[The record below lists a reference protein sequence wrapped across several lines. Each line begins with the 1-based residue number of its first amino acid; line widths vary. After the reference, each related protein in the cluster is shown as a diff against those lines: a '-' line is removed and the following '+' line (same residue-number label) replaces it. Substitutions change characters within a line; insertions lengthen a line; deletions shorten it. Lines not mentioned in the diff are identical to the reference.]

1 MATPPPKARD
11 RINRALDVTGR
22 TLIAAGLLL
31 LSFVAYQLWGTS
43 ISESRAQSAMAT
55 SFRAQSPGVP
65 EYGGTVGK
73 MTIPSI
79 GVDKWIIAGI
89 DTDSLKRGPGLFPGS
104 PLPGQYGNV
113 AIAGHRTTYGAP
125 FGAIDRM
132 KTGDEIRIATKTV
145 VYTYIVDGPPR
156 IVGKYD
162 VSVIKSTDKTKAHLT
177 LVSCHPKWTSY
188 KRIIVTAT
196 LASTATPQKPTY
208 FTPEGAR
215 PDTLAEGWFHDSSAW
230 PVVIAFAW
238 LLVAIVVVARA
249 LVRRSVRRSFV
260 YPPAGAV
267 FIVTLFFFFENL
279 TRLLPTNL

>member
-1 MATPPPKARD
+1 MPTPPPKAKD
-11 RINRALDVTGR
+11 RINRVLDVAGR
-22 TLIAAGLLL
+22 TLISAGVLL

-43 ISESRAQSAMAT
+43 ISENRAQSAMA
-55 SFRAQSPGVP
+55 SAFRSQAPGLP

-125 FGAIDRM
+125 FGRINEIEA
-132 KTGDEIRIATKTV
+132 GDEINIATKTV

-156 IVGKYD
+156 IVGRYD
-162 VSVIKSTDKTKAHLT
+162 ISVIRSTDKSKAHLT

-196 LASTATPQKPTY
+196 LASTTTPQAPTY
-208 FTPEGAR
+208 FTSEGAR
-215 PDTLAEGWFHDSSAW
+215 TDTLAEGWFHDASAW

-238 LLVAIVVVARA
+238 LLVAIVIVARV
-249 LVRRSVRRSFV
+249 LVRRSMKRLFV
-260 YPPAGAV
+260 YPIAGAV
-267 FIVTLFFFFENL
+267 FAVTLFFFFENL
-279 TRLLPTNL
+279 TRLLPSNL

>member
-1 MATPPPKARD
+1 MPTPPSKAKD
-11 RINRALDVTGR
+11 RINKGLDVAGRALIT
-22 TLIAAGLLL
+22 AGLLL

-43 ISESRAQSAMAT
+43 LAENRAQSSLAS
-55 SFRAQSPGVP
+55 SFRSQSPGVP
-65 EYGGTVGK
+65 QYGGTVGK
-73 MTIPSI
+73 MRIPSI

-125 FGAIDRM
+125 FGRINEIRE
-132 KTGDEIRIATKTV
+132 GDEISIATKTV

-156 IVGKYD
+156 IIGKYD

-196 LASTATPQKPTY
+196 LAGTTTPQTPTY
-208 FTPEGAR
+208 FSPAGSTPDA
-215 PDTLAEGWFHDSSAW
+215 LSAGWFHDAAAW
-230 PVVIAFAW
+230 PAVIALAW
-238 LLVAIVVVARA
+238 LLLAIVVCARIIG
-249 LVRRSVRRSFV
+249 RRTSKRFLV
-260 YPPAGAV
+260 YPIAGV
-267 FIVTLFFFFENL
+267 FFVVILFFFFENL
-279 TRLLPTNL
+279 TRLLPANL